1 MSVGQINKTQP
12 INEEDLRGNRGI
24 RHGLIVGFVKVGILP
39 PLLLLTILFFA
50 VTTDNFLTLDNLHA
64 ALRQNSFFIIATMA
78 QLLVLLS
85 GGFDLSIG
93 SLTAL
98 VSVNSALVMAAQPA
112 DQPAVITV
120 TIGVVAG
127 LGVGLLAGMVNALG
141 VSVFKVNPFIMTLAT
156 GSIFAGLALRQTSG
170 VPVYGMPAEF
180 ADWLGFNNFLGIGV
194 AIWIALGAAI
204 LLWFFLI
211 RTRPG
216 RHIYAVGA
224 SPKAARLSGIG
235 ETRTLFLVYSAAGV
249 IAAIGAVLLTAR
261 LGTGEATIGA
271 SLPLETIAAA
281 VIGGV
286 SLRGGQGGV
295 LNAVLGAI
303 FIGLVVN
310 GMNLAQVASY
320 NQMIV
325 TGVVLA
331 FAVVADRIR
340 QRMATALLAGR
351 K

>member
-120 TIGVVAG
+120 TIGVVA
-127 LGVGLLAGMVNALG
+127 
-141 VSVFKVNPFIMTLAT
+141 
-156 GSIFAGLALRQTSG
+156 
-170 VPVYGMPAEF
+170 
-180 ADWLGFNNFLGIGV
+180 
-194 AIWIALGAAI
+194 
-204 LLWFFLI
+204 
-211 RTRPG
+211 
-216 RHIYAVGA
+216 
-224 SPKAARLSGIG
+224 
-235 ETRTLFLVYSAAGV
+235 
-249 IAAIGAVLLTAR
+249 
-261 LGTGEATIGA
+261 
-271 SLPLETIAAA
+271 
-281 VIGGV
+281 
-286 SLRGGQGGV
+286 
-295 LNAVLGAI
+295 
-303 FIGLVVN
+303 
-310 GMNLAQVASY
+310 
-320 NQMIV
+320 
-325 TGVVLA
+325 
-331 FAVVADRIR
+331 
-340 QRMATALLAGR
+340 
-351 K
+351 